1 MSVMPSP
8 LEEVNWSDLITK
20 SGQTA
25 ERLARSRAQSL
36 LIKRR
41 DAEDLVLLTAARAEE
56 EQAVV
61 TTTARLFTALLRQ
74 SSGMQLLADAVL
86 DIFPWVR
93 FLPPHDADVFAK
105 DLIETLRAVEELD
118 TAAPFLQVITE
129 WRHTAEAHAD
139 PELAAVL
146 RAGAQ
151 DDLGSV
157 ERPPAA

>member
-1 MSVMPSP
+1 MSVMPPP
-8 LEEVNWSDLITK
+8 LDEVNWSDLITK

-25 ERLARSRAQSL
+25 ERLTRSRAQSL
-36 LIKRR
+36 RIKRR
-41 DAEDLVLLTAARAEE
+41 DAEDLVLLTATKAEE
-56 EQAVV
+56 EHAVA
-61 TTTARLFTALLRQ
+61 TTTARLFTALLRH
-74 SSGMQLLADAVL
+74 SSGLQLLADAVM
-86 DIFPWVR
+86 DIFPWVK
-93 FLPPHDADVFAK
+93 FLPPNDASLFAK

-139 PELAAVL
+139 PELAATL
-146 RAGAQ
+146 RAGVQ